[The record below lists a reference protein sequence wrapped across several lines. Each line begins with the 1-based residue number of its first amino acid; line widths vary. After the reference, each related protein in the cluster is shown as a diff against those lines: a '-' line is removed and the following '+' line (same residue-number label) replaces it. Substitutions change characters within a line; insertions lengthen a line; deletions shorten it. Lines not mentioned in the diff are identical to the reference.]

1 MKTTEIK
8 NRLKMG
14 LKTMS
19 ENWGADIIKV
29 DPKKLTAQIWMQVPW
44 QDSTDPEIGI
54 LSEIEL
60 TPNKLH
66 IIGPTIWSKET
77 TKPVTP

>member
-14 LKTMS
+14 LKTIS
-19 ENWGADIIKV
+19 GNFGADIIKI
-29 DPKKLTAQIWMQVPW
+29 DSKKLTAQIWMQTAW

-66 IIGPTIWSKET
+66 IIGSTIWSKET
-77 TKPVTP
+77 KKP